1 MAWIGI
7 ITNNGNDLLTRWVEG
22 KQLTITRAAAGQG
35 RVDPAAML
43 AQAALVNEK
52 QAASIISNT
61 PVDKGQRLKLQVTP
75 QSNAGYSLNQFG
87 VWARLDS
94 EAEKLIA
101 LFQTDTDI
109 GVEIPSKADM
119 PDFVYTFYGLL
130 AFSNQGSLTVN
141 IDAAAVVTAETL
153 RQAVAEAVGVHEE
166 DEEAHKALFDKK
178 ADLSESGKMEVSQ
191 LPVGTPGGVAGL
203 GEDGKVPVE
212 QLPAGIPNGL
222 AELDETGKVP
232 SSQLPGY
239 VDDVVDGYYHEGAF
253 YSDLTHEH
261 KITPESGKI
270 YVDVESNITYR
281 WSGTVYVAIGS
292 DLALGETASTA
303 YRGDRGKTAYD
314 HSQIKKGNPHGTVA
328 SDIGYTDT
336 QGLKAENLQAAIDA
350 LAQRPSMDVKAAE
363 LKDAI
368 ADEDAVLITD
378 SAEEN
383 TLKRI
388 LWSKIKALFAAASH
402 THSASNITSGTL
414 SAARGGTGQTTLTPT
429 VTTKGVRQIY
439 AGTSDMT
446 AGSSSL
452 TTGCIYLVYE

>member
-1 MAWIGI
+1 MAD
-7 ITNNGNDLLTRWVEG
+7 TNYPIPEQPVYNPN
-22 KQLTITRAAAGQG
+22 IRALQDS
-35 RVDPAAML
+35 DPARASTIFNPL
-43 AQAALVNEK
+43 FERLIENTHAVKKVADAAQAA
-52 QAASIISNT
+52 
-61 PVDKGQRLKLQVTP
+61 
-75 QSNAGYSLNQFG
+75 
-87 VWARLDS
+87 
-94 EAEKLIA
+94 AE
-101 LFQTDTDI
+101 
-109 GVEIPSKADM
+109 
-119 PDFVYTFYGLL
+119 
-130 AFSNQGSLTVN
+130 
-141 IDAAAVVTAETL
+141 
-153 RQAVAEAVGVHEE
+153 EAV
-166 DEEAHKALFDKK
+166 
-178 ADLSESGKMEVSQ
+178 ESAGTAIPATQK
-191 LPVGTPGGVAGL
+191 GTPG
-203 GEDGKVPVE
+203 
-212 QLPAGIPNGL
+212 GL

-314 HSQIKKGNPHGTVA
+314 HSQIKKGNPHGTAA

-336 QGLKAENLQAAIDA
+336 HGLKAKDLQTAIDA

-368 ADEDAVLITD
+368 ADKDAVLITD
-378 SAEEN
+378 SAEED